1 MFVLKKA
8 SKGSAAAWKQ
18 ARAPSE
24 RADTQRS
31 RVTLSLPLSVFGT
44 RALSRAQTRKQVMT
58 MGAYCVAVRF
68 AYLVCNWGR

>member
-18 ARAPSE
+18 VRDRASALCARVSDGD
-24 RADTQRS
+24 RARLSSHSAALSS
-31 RVTLSLPLSVFGT
+31 RV
-44 RALSRAQTRKQVMT
+44 QTRKQAMT

>member
-1 MFVLKKA
+1 MSAGSSVLFTCGRDV
-8 SKGSAAAWKQ
+8 S
-18 ARAPSE
+18 PSE

-44 RALSRAQTRKQVMT
+44 RALSRAQTRKQAMT